1 MSRPH
6 RWLVV
11 GLCCMAA
18 AVGCQEGEPRGSAV
32 DVPHGVQQVVFK
44 PMQELLGLPEPVRVA
59 ITRDHI
65 PNFSLVPDL
74 SSMERFIGPLEPAPW
89 APLQFSMQTHLD
101 RPARFVRSNY
111 RSIRYHMGEGRF
123 QFAMVSATEYAEIT
137 RRPVSK
143 IVAVPINTKGE
154 QERCGLFI
162 VRKESKIDGLT
173 DLKGRQLEYG
183 PKGDA
188 VTHWAAVEALKKA
201 GLSEKDLKKSLLP
214 PYNFHINSFEVA
226 KAVLTEGADAG
237 VVDEL
242 AFESWP
248 EKSTILTQLS
258 VCKDRFRVIGRTE
271 AVPEGPFIAS
281 VKTDPELFAK
291 MQDLLINELKGDER
305 VLGKLHIREFVKADK
320 SMYRPLIDRLGI
332 KPEET
337 STQPWVDDGKDAIP
351 DPDPAAK
358 PS

>member
-1 MSRPH
+1 MPRPH
-6 RWLVV
+6 RWMVV

-18 AVGCQEGEPRGSAV
+18 AAGCQEGEPRGAAV
-32 DVPHGVQQVVFK
+32 DLPHGVQQVVFK
-44 PMQELLGLPEPVRVA
+44 PMQELLGLPETVRVA

-74 SSMERFIGPLEPAPW
+74 SSLERFMGPLEPAPW
-89 APLQFSMQTHLD
+89 FPLQVAIRTQLG
-101 RPARFVRSNY
+101 RPSRFVRSNY

-123 QFAMVSATEYAEIT
+123 HFAMVSATEYAEIT
-137 RRPVSK
+137 RRPVSR
-143 IVAVPINTKGE
+143 IVAVPVNVKGT

-162 VRKESKIDGLT
+162 VRKESKFDKLT
-173 DLKGRQLEYG
+173 DLKGKQVEFG

-188 VTHWAAVEALKKA
+188 VCHWAAVEKLKEV
-201 GLSEKDLKKSLLP
+201 GLTEDDLKKSLLP

-226 KAVLTEGADAG
+226 KAVLNEGADAG

-242 AFESWP
+242 EFESWP
-248 EKSTILTQLS
+248 EKSTILTRLS
-258 VCKDRFRVIGRTE
+258 VCQDRFRIVGRTDP
-271 AVPEGPFIAS
+271 VPEGPFIAS
-281 VKTDPELFAK
+281 VKIEPELFEE
-291 MQDLLINELKGDER
+291 MQDLLVNKLEGDEQ
-305 VLGKLHIREFVKADK
+305 VLSKLHIRKFVKADK
-320 SMYRPLIDRLGI
+320 SMYQPLIDRLGI

-337 STQPWVDDGKDAIP
+337 TTQPWVDDGKDAIP